1 MSYTERAS
9 LVGARLREYEIL
21 EVIGKGGMGS
31 VYRARHIYLEEE
43 RAIKVIQ
50 SRLASDNTSVER
62 FIREART
69 LTKLHHPNLVQL
81 FEFGTLEDGLYF
93 MAMELIRGESVLD
106 RIQRCGRIAIQQAV
120 SIVRQA
126 AQGLQSVHE
135 KGIVHRDVSPDNLLL
150 VAGEGGEEIT
160 KIIDFGIAK
169 PLFET
174 ARGSTLTNLFA
185 GKSEYCSPEQ
195 CGLLEEDEIIDRR
208 ADIYSLGVT
217 FYQMLSGRLPFFAS
231 SPQGYLLKHTGEM
244 PKPVSAH
251 FSPGEFPVS
260 LDCIVM
266 KMLAKNRADR
276 YSSMEDLIFD
286 LDRVNLT
293 DVAAPLEVEGV
304 KALSPDSA
312 EEWKIGDLFAGRY
325 LIEKK
330 IGAGGTGTVYKA
342 IDKFL
347 EAPVALKILSDR
359 VARNERMLERFKREV
374 ILARKVTHPN
384 ACRIFDIGESRGMHY
399 VSMQYLEGQ
408 SLQEILESN
417 GRLTPQVA
425 LPILRQAVLAIQE
438 AHDVGVIHRDLKPQN
453 ILVDRNGKAYI
464 MDFGISIS
472 AETRRVTQPG
482 VLIGTPQYMSPEQ
495 WEGHEAD
502 ARSDIYSLGVLCYEV
517 LTGQLPLDDLGTRRS
532 AIARKPSDIVP
543 DFSPALEFIILK
555 ALARNPDD
563 RYQTVRD
570 LLRDL
575 EPHVRS
581 STAVVEFRK
590 SGFRRRGLAA
600 AIVVLIGLV
609 FAVGN
614 VQRKPPP
621 ATVIPAAPQMVFV
634 SINATPWARVS
645 LKADSKQRQLP
656 MFAAEQMIT
665 PCTLEVPAGK
675 YIVEF
680 SNNGITSAL
689 TQNIT
694 VKAGE
699 ANSFVFSLPG
709 FDASA
714 VARQMAGQP

>member
-359 VARNERMLERFKREV
+359 V
-374 ILARKVTHPN
+374 
-384 ACRIFDIGESRGMHY
+384 
-399 VSMQYLEGQ
+399 
-408 SLQEILESN
+408 
-417 GRLTPQVA
+417 
-425 LPILRQAVLAIQE
+425 
-438 AHDVGVIHRDLKPQN
+438 
-453 ILVDRNGKAYI
+453 
-464 MDFGISIS
+464 
-472 AETRRVTQPG
+472 
-482 VLIGTPQYMSPEQ
+482 
-495 WEGHEAD
+495 
-502 ARSDIYSLGVLCYEV
+502 
-517 LTGQLPLDDLGTRRS
+517 
-532 AIARKPSDIVP
+532 
-543 DFSPALEFIILK
+543 
-555 ALARNPDD
+555 
-563 RYQTVRD
+563 
-570 LLRDL
+570 
-575 EPHVRS
+575 
-581 STAVVEFRK
+581 
-590 SGFRRRGLAA
+590 
-600 AIVVLIGLV
+600 
-609 FAVGN
+609 
-614 VQRKPPP
+614 
-621 ATVIPAAPQMVFV
+621 
-634 SINATPWARVS
+634 
-645 LKADSKQRQLP
+645 
-656 MFAAEQMIT
+656 
-665 PCTLEVPAGK
+665 
-675 YIVEF
+675 
-680 SNNGITSAL
+680 
-689 TQNIT
+689 
-694 VKAGE
+694 
-699 ANSFVFSLPG
+699 
-709 FDASA
+709 
-714 VARQMAGQP
+714 